1 MALAQNRSVAIAADP
16 HAEPA
21 PIVAPIVAPW
31 RGAIGRALPIAIVAT
46 PPARLRR
53 CVYRRLSPAT
63 GRGVVSSYSAECL
76 DGGVDQAVALGDLDT
91 ARRACEAC
99 THIGLWRADED

>member
-1 MALAQNRSVAIAADP
+1 VALARNRSVALAADP
-16 HAEPA
+16 LAEPA
-21 PIVAPIVAPW
+21 PLVAPW
-31 RGAIGRALPIAIVAT
+31 RGAIGRALPMAIGTT

-63 GRGVVSSYSAECL
+63 GRGTASSYTAECL
-76 DGGVDQAVALGDLDT
+76 YQGLDQTVALGDLDA
-91 ARRACEAC
+91 ARRACESC